1 MNSSEILSEVINLKA
16 TERFM
21 LVEEILKSLD
31 EPNADLDKI
40 WVNEAQKRLNAY
52 RSGKTKAIPFEKI
65 F

>member
-1 MNSSEILSEVINLKA
+1 MNSSEILNEVINLKA

-40 WVNEAQKRLNAY
+40 WANEAQKRLNAY
-52 RSGKTKAIPFEKI
+52 RSGKTKAIPFEEI

>member
-1 MNSSEILSEVINLKA
+1 MKSAEILNEAINLKS

-31 EPNADLDKI
+31 KPDVSLDKI
-40 WVNEAQKRLNAY
+40 WIDEAQKRLNAY
-52 RSGKTKAIPFEKI
+52 RSGKAKGIPMEEI